1 METICLYSLI
11 WKTLSKIRKQS
22 SSALLITPLWSRQ
35 SWLPVILQN
44 VIKKPITFSSKDL
57 QLLGTNNKHPLY
69 SKLKLVAF
77 LLSNSTS
84 EHKTYLTQQRKLFW
98 PYGEQKLKTDTTQDT
113 RNGRNFVVTY
123 GELETQIRSFRK

>member
-1 METICLYSLI
+1 MRYSDNTIVEQTELAPSDSPKCNK
-11 WKTLSKIRKQS
+11 KT
-22 SSALLITPLWSRQ
+22 
-35 SWLPVILQN
+35 
-44 VIKKPITFSSKDL
+44 ITFSSKHL

-69 SKLKLVAF
+69 SKLKLVEF

-113 RNGRNFVVTY
+113 RNGRNSS
-123 GELETQIRSFRK
+123 LRETLITFNQL